1 MSHQLKAQKFPTH
14 SLNFPNHFMPAQI
27 PLKLLYQQTFKHI
40 KYLNGNVIQKSNKTQ
55 IRNNLPNKIR

>member
-14 SLNFPNHFMPAQI
+14 NLCFPNHFMPARILQ
-27 PLKLLYQQTFKHI
+27 KLLYQQTFKHI
-40 KYLNGNVIQKSNKTQ
+40 KNLNGYIIQKSNKTQ